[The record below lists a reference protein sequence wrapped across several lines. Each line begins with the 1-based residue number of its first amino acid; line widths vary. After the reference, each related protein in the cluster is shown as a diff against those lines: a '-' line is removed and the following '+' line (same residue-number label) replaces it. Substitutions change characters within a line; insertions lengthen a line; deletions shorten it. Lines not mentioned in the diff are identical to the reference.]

1 MKITFLLFLLF
12 SYIQATDSLI
22 RALTEGTFDYKKATI
37 TSEEQSEATPPL
49 GFHYTTAT
57 FHGAKFEVKND
68 GLDAF
73 VKAYYSNSLY
83 NLDYTV
89 NVDNHIDRTQAY
101 SLDVNYIL
109 RRELSLG
116 SRYTLEN
123 DTNAFSSYAGVYS
136 TIMLDSISKGLNI
149 GISYDTMTNAKG
161 NEKFGLTIK
170 NEF

>member
-1 MKITFLLFLLF
+1 MKIIFLFIFIF
-12 SYIQATDSLI
+12 SYLHATDSLI
-22 RALTEGTFDYKKATI
+22 QALTEGTFDYKKATI
-37 TSEEQSEATPPL
+37 TTEEQSEATPPL

-57 FHGAKFEVKND
+57 FRGTKLEVKND

-73 VKAYYSNSLY
+73 VKAYYTNSLY
-83 NLDYTV
+83 NFDYTLNV
-89 NVDNHIDRTQAY
+89 NNHIDRSQAY
-101 SLDVNYIL
+101 SLDVNYML

-123 DTNAFSSYAGVYS
+123 DTNAFSSYAGFYS

-149 GISYDTMTNAKG
+149 GISYDTMTNSKG